1 MTSEHFFKS
10 KLPEMNSWT
19 IHGLIMM
26 KELFLANLNTFS
38 ALTAKNIKTK
48 KTKAQF
54 LHIQLQNLTQYF

>member
-1 MTSEHFFKS
+1 
-10 KLPEMNSWT
+10 
-19 IHGLIMM
+19 MM
-26 KELFLANLNTFS
+26 KELFLANLNAFS